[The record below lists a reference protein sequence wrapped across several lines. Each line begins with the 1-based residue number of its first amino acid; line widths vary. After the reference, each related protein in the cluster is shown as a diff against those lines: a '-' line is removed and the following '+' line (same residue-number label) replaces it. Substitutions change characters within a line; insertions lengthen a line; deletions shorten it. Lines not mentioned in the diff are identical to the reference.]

1 MTNVTRENYG
11 DSNSDITKN
20 IYKKYGLTNIDFAN
34 NYYLCSVKGQKRSL
48 RLSTQYKF

>member
-1 MTNVTRENYG
+1 MTMMTNVTRENYG

-34 NYYLCSVKGQKRSL
+34 NYYLCSENKNVIFECLK
-48 RLSTQYKF
+48 TN